1 MTGEQCPRGASF
13 GDLLDYWV
21 GDLDQGRAERVE
33 AHVFECTE
41 CAQHLADIATLGGAV
56 AEAVRGARVQSVISD
71 AVLNK
76 LSRDGVRIRTYA
88 PEPGTF
94 IPCAIWPEDDL
105 VVSRLRGDFS
115 GYDELTLVLKGD
127 EGPELSRSVDIPLIS
142 GTREIITAT
151 SASHLRRLPSMRLR
165 LIVSGKRGDAEQVI
179 GEYGLEHGGAMSR
192 SPTL

>member
-1 MTGEQCPRGASF
+1 MTHEPCSRGASF
-13 GDLLDYWV
+13 GDLLDYWI
-21 GDLDQGRAERVE
+21 GDLDQGAIDRVE
-33 AHVFECTE
+33 AHLFECAE
-41 CAQHLADIATLGGAV
+41 CAQRLADIATIAAGV

-76 LSRDGVRIRTYA
+76 LSREGVRIRSYL

-127 EGPELSRSVDIPLIS
+127 EGPELSRNVDIPLIS
-142 GTREIITAT
+142 GTHEILTAT
-151 SASHLRRLPSMRLR
+151 SASRLRRLPSMRLR
-165 LIVSGKRGDAEQVI
+165 LIVSGKRGDTQQVI

-192 SPTL
+192 

>member
-1 MTGEQCPRGASF
+1 MTGEQCSRGASF

-21 GDLDQGRAERVE
+21 GDLDQVRAERVE
-33 AHVFECTE
+33 EHIFECAE
-41 CAQHLADIATLGGAV
+41 CAQRLADIATMSAAV
-56 AEAVRGARVQSVISD
+56 AEAVRGARVQSIISD
-71 AVLNK
+71 AVLNR
-76 LSRDGVRIRTYA
+76 LARDGVRIRTYT

-115 GYDELTLVLKGD
+115 GYDELTLVLKAD
-127 EGPELSRSVDIPLIS
+127 AGPELSRNIDIPLIS
-142 GTREIITAT
+142 GTHEILTAT

-165 LIVSGKRGDAEQVI
+165 LIVSGKRGETEQVI

-192 SPTL
+192 

>member
-1 MTGEQCPRGASF
+1 MTGEQCSRGGSY

-21 GDLDQGRAERVE
+21 GDLDQDSAERVE
-33 AHVFECTE
+33 VHIFECAE
-41 CAQHLADIATLGGAV
+41 CANRLADIATLAAAV
-56 AEAVRGARVQSVISD
+56 AEAVRGARVQSIVSD

-88 PEPGTF
+88 PERGTF

-115 GYDELTLVLKGD
+115 GYDELTLVLKAD
-127 EGPELSRSVDIPLIS
+127 DGPELSRNVDIPLIS
-142 GTREIITAT
+142 GTREILTAT
-151 SASHLRRLPSMRLR
+151 SASHLRRLPSMRVR
-165 LIVSGKRGDAEQVI
+165 LIVSGRRGGTEQVI

-192 SPTL
+192 

>member
-1 MTGEQCPRGASF
+1 MTHEPCSRGASF
-13 GDLLDYWV
+13 GDLLDYWI
-21 GDLDQGRAERVE
+21 GDLDQGAIDRVE
-33 AHVFECTE
+33 AHLFECAE
-41 CAQHLADIATLGGAV
+41 CAQRLADIATIAAGV

-76 LSRDGVRIRTYA
+76 LSREGVRIRSYA

-127 EGPELSRSVDIPLIS
+127 EGPELSRNVDIPLIS
-142 GTREIITAT
+142 GTHEILTAT
-151 SASHLRRLPSMRLR
+151 SASRLRRLPSMRLR
-165 LIVSGKRGDAEQVI
+165 LIVSGKRGDTQQVI

-192 SPTL
+192 

>member
-1 MTGEQCPRGASF
+1 MTGEQCSRGASF

-21 GDLDQGRAERVE
+21 GDLDQGSADGVE
-33 AHVFECTE
+33 AHLFECAE
-41 CAQHLADIATLGGAV
+41 CAQHLADIATMGAAV
-56 AEAVRGARVQSVISD
+56 AEAVRGARVQSIVSD

-76 LSRDGVRIRTYA
+76 LSREGVRIRTYA

-115 GYDELTLVLKGD
+115 GYDELTLALKAD
-127 EGPELSRSVDIPLIS
+127 EGSELSRNVDVPLIS
-142 GTREIITAT
+142 GPREILIAI

-165 LIVSGKRGDAEQVI
+165 LIVSGKRGGTEQVI
-179 GEYGLEHGGAMSR
+179 GEYGLEHGGAISR
-192 SPTL
+192 

>member
-1 MTGEQCPRGASF
+1 MTGERCARGASF
-13 GDLLDYWV
+13 GDLLDYWAD
-21 GDLDQGRAERVE
+21 DLGQHNAERVE
-33 AHVFECTE
+33 AHVFECVE
-41 CAQHLADIATLGGAV
+41 CANRLADIATMADAV

-76 LSRDGVRIRTYA
+76 LSRDGVRIRTFT
-88 PEPGTF
+88 PEPGSF

-105 VVSRLRGDFS
+105 IVSRLRGDFS

-127 EGPELSRSVDIPLIS
+127 EGLELSRNVDIPLVS
-142 GTREIITAT
+142 GTHEILTAT

-165 LIVSGKRGDAEQVI
+165 LIVSGKRGAIEDVI

-192 SPTL
+192 

>member
-1 MTGEQCPRGASF
+1 MTHEPCSRGASF
-13 GDLLDYWV
+13 GDLLDYWI
-21 GDLDQGRAERVE
+21 GDLDQGAIDRVE
-33 AHVFECTE
+33 AHVFECAE
-41 CAQHLADIATLGGAV
+41 CAERLADIATIAAAV
-56 AEAVRGARVQSVISD
+56 ADAVRGASVQCVISD

-127 EGPELSRSVDIPLIS
+127 EGPELSRNVDIPLIS
-142 GTREIITAT
+142 GTHEILTAT
-151 SASHLRRLPSMRLR
+151 SASRLRRLPSMRLR
-165 LIVSGKRGDAEQVI
+165 LIVSGKRGDTQQVI

-192 SPTL
+192 